1 MPVEVAFKEPS
12 LFMMRA
18 YGMVTVDEV
27 RLAVGE
33 MLADTR
39 LRDGVAIFIDNREVT
54 SVRSVGEVALIT
66 AEFGRV
72 FARGLMRVAVL
83 TDGELEASQVFCAFA
98 STVGADAKVFRD
110 EQKAREW
117 LNGFAAKPLAS

>member
-54 SVRSVGEVALIT
+54 SMRSIGEVAVIT
-66 AEFGRV
+66 AEFGKL
-72 FARGLMRVAVL
+72 FARGAKRVAVL
-83 TDGELEASQVFCAFA
+83 TDGELVPSQVFSAFA
-98 STVGADAKVFRD
+98 STVGAKARVFRD
-110 EQKAREW
+110 AQKAREW
-117 LNGFAAKPLAS
+117 LSESSSKSTSS

>member
-1 MPVEVAFKEPS
+1 MPVEVAFKQPS
-12 LFMMRA
+12 VFMMRA

-33 MLADTR
+33 MLADPR

-66 AEFGRV
+66 TEFGRV
-72 FARGLMRVAVL
+72 FARGLMRVAALAPGGVWARSRMVIAVPL
-83 TDGELEASQVFCAFA
+83 TGLPPRTSLPRTPHPPVAVP
-98 STVGADAKVFRD
+98 
-110 EQKAREW
+110 
-117 LNGFAAKPLAS
+117 PLPPTP

>member
-18 YGMVTVDEV
+18 YGVVTVDEV

-66 AEFGRV
+66 TEFGRV

-83 TDGELEASQVFCAFA
+83 TDGELWEASQVFCAFA
-98 STVGADAKVFRD
+98 STWVRMRRSSETSRRRG
-110 EQKAREW
+110 
-117 LNGFAAKPLAS
+117 NG